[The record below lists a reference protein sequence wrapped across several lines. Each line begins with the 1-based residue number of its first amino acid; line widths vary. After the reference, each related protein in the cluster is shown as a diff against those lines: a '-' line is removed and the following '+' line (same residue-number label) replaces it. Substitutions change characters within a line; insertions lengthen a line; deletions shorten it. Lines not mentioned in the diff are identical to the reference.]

1 MFVSVKISP
10 VRFHGSEVP
19 DLELYSRAA
28 ADTGSSW
35 QHEARHVNQ
44 WRGVENPKINSCRRK
59 VSKCIQTIRDGLVN
73 KWFYQTGSHLC
84 IHLAHSVQRNIK
96 KKPKNL
102 NLKSEILKLLEENGT
117 HFKIQVC

>member
-1 MFVSVKISP
+1 MSP
-10 VRFHGSEVP
+10 VRFHGSDVP

-44 WRGVENPKINSCRRK
+44 RRGVENPKINSCRRK
-59 VSKCIQTIRDGLVN
+59 VSKCIQTIKNGLFN

-84 IHLAHSVQRNIK
+84 IHLAHSVQRNIFLK
-96 KKPKNL
+96 KIKNL
-102 NLKSEILKLLEENGT
+102 NLKSEILKLLEENGA